1 VNKVLEIARQELGYK
16 PGKDKKSKYGV
27 WYGFPGFETAPW
39 CGMFVSWCF
48 DKAGLTLPPIQS
60 AKGFAY
66 CPFAV
71 RWFKDNQQFHKHPRI
86 GDIVFFDWGKD
97 GTADHV
103 GLVEEVYP
111 TYIKTIEGNTS
122 IANQSNGGMVMRRTR
137 YYPSIVGFAR
147 LEENQDSDRWSGFYL
162 ELTNPLTRRAEV
174 GKLQTGLK
182 KLGYDLAI
190 DNVYGE
196 STITA
201 VKHFQQKNNLEAD
214 GVVGA
219 LTWTKIMDKIKQK
232 T

>member
-1 VNKVLEIARQELGYK
+1 VNKVLEIARQELSYK
-16 PGKDKKSKYGV
+16 PGKDKQIRRVLSGKLHAGKPFVTQKPPSKYGV
-27 WYGFPGFETAPW
+27 WYGYPGFETAPW

-71 RWFKDNQQFHKHPRI
+71 RWFKDNQQFHKNPQV

-122 IANQSNGGMVMRRTR
+122 VANQNFISQNKVFLLG
-137 YYPSIVGFAR
+137 I
-147 LEENQDSDRWSGFYL
+147 QDC
-162 ELTNPLTRRAEV
+162 N
-174 GKLQTGLK
+174 
-182 KLGYDLAI
+182 I
-190 DNVYGE
+190 
-196 STITA
+196 
-201 VKHFQQKNNLEAD
+201 
-214 GVVGA
+214 
-219 LTWTKIMDKIKQK
+219 
-232 T
+232 